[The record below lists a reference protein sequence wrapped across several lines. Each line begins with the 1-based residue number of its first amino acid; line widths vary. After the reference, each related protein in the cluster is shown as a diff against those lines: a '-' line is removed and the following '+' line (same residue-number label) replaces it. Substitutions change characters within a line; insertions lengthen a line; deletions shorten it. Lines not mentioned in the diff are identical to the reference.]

1 MSQTSTRIRVK
12 RREFGCE
19 GSQIGLVCSSIRD
32 ITIITSKSMT
42 RTVTIFF
49 FFVQSRAYGRLKLD
63 CTPRSIHLLVPS
75 QPYKTAHLNLAGAL

>member
-12 RREFGCE
+12 RCEFGCE

-32 ITIITSKSMT
+32 ITIITKSMT
-42 RTVTIFF
+42 RTVTNFF
-49 FFVQSRAYGRLKLD
+49 CLRTKSRAYGRLKLD

-75 QPYKTAHLNLAGAL
+75 QPYKTAYLNLADAL

>member
-32 ITIITSKSMT
+32 ITIITKSMT
-42 RTVTIFF
+42 RTVTNFF

-75 QPYKTAHLNLAGAL
+75 QPYKTAYLNLADAL